1 MKKIAPDIHNLLLEQ
16 AFAAS
21 KPDIRALPIYRKM
34 RMPADFLEG
43 RRAFAEK
50 REPVWQGK

>member
-34 RMPADFLEG
+34 RMPADFLES